1 MSIWAWDAALQ
12 KWLFYAPSLEAQ
24 GATVLKNYA
33 ETVGYRD
40 FASSS
45 KTLGPNVGFWLKK

>member
-1 MSIWAWDAALQ
+1 
-12 KWLFYAPSLEAQ
+12 
-24 GATVLKNYA
+24 VLKNYA
-33 ETVGYRD
+33 ETEGYRD